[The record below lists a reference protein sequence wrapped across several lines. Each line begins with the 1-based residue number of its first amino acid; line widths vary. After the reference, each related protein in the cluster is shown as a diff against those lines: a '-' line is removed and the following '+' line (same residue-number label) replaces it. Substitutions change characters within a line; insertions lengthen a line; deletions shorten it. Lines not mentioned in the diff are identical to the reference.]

1 MAAADSNN
9 FAAPMPSSARVIVV
23 SGQSIFAK
31 ALCQL
36 LAIDPELDVIGDAEN
51 VQQANLPELTPD
63 IVLLDVDGQLVTMD
77 EAIQACL
84 DALPSVR
91 ICLLSAQLQPEILQ
105 RGLSIGANGYIIKDV
120 SPDELTRALKI
131 IAGGGTYVDPRI
143 AGEVLSRRAGSR
155 RRNPMFELTARE
167 HEVMRLI
174 AQGLSNREISER
186 LNVSDKTVKNHVSHI
201 FSKLNIATRS
211 QAAVHAVRVGLI

>member
-1 MAAADSNN
+1 MVNPTS
-9 FAAPMPSSARVIVV
+9 VVVV
-23 SGQSIFAK
+23 SSQVIFAK

-36 LAIDPELDVIGDAEN
+36 LAADEGLDVLGDAET
-51 VQQANLPELTPD
+51 VTSANLRAVTPEL
-63 IVLLDVDGQLVTMD
+63 VLLDVDGQLALMD
-77 EAIQACL
+77 EAIESCRAEV
-84 DALPSVR
+84 PEVR
-91 ICLLSAQLQPEILQ
+91 VCLLSAQLQPEILQ
-105 RGLSIGANGYIIKDV
+105 RGLTIGASGYIIKDV
-120 SPDELTRALKI
+120 SPDELIRALKI

-143 AGEVLSRRAGSR
+143 AGDVLSRRANSK

>member
-1 MAAADSNN
+1 M
-9 FAAPMPSSARVIVV
+9 ARVIVI
-23 SGQSIFAK
+23 SGQIIFAK

-36 LAIDPELDVIGDAEN
+36 LAADVELDVIGDAEN
-51 VQQANLPELTPD
+51 VQAARLGECRPD
-63 IVLLDVDGQLVTMD
+63 LVLLDVDGQLVTMD
-77 EAIQACL
+77 EATQTCQE
-84 DALPSVR
+84 ALPSVR

-105 RGLSIGANGYIIKDV
+105 RGLAMGANGYIIKDV
-120 SPDELTRALKI
+120 SPSELTRALKI
-131 IAGGGTYVDPRI
+131 VAAGGTYVDPRI
-143 AGEVLSRRAGSR
+143 AGEVLSRRASSR